1 MPIAIST
8 GAIIAIIAAV
18 LVIALLVWFI
28 ATRNKLVVAD
38 TNVEEAFSGMD
49 IYMKKRYDLIPNLVA
64 TVKGYAE
71 HESSTLEA
79 VIAARNAAYKAD
91 RSDKE
96 SLAAAESNLAGAL
109 SRLMVVSEQYPQL
122 QADTQFLN
130 LQQQLRQIETDIAQ
144 ARKYYSGSVKQYN
157 QKVRMF
163 PSSIVAGMSGFKP
176 AAYFEI
182 TEADE
187 REAPTVDFSK

>member
-1 MPIAIST
+1 MPISI
-8 GAIIAIIAAV
+8 GAIIAIVAAV
-18 LVIALLVWFI
+18 LVIAILVWFI

-71 HESSTLEA
+71 HESQTLES
-79 VIAARNAAYKAD
+79 VIAARNAAYGAD

-96 SLAAAESNLAGAL
+96 ALAKAESALSGAL

-122 QADTQFLN
+122 QADAQFLN
-130 LQQQLRQIETDIAQ
+130 LQAQLQKIEADIAQ
-144 ARKYYSGSVKQYN
+144 ARKYYSGSVKLYN

-163 PSSIVAGMSGFKP
+163 PSSIVAGMSGFKTAP
-176 AAYFEI
+176 YFEI
-182 TEADE
+182 AEETE
-187 REAPTVDFSK
+187 RNAPTVDFSK